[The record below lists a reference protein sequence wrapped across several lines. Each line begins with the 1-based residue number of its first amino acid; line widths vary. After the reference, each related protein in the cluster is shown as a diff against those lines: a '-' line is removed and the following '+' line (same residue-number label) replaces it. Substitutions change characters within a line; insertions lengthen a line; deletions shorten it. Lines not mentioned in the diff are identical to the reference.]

1 MRCAESLRVQAY
13 FDAEVDAV
21 SAADIERHLE
31 HCPECRTLLQDLEQ
45 VRTVLRRDSAYARTP
60 PLLRAKIM
68 RALDQES
75 AAETPVAEG
84 TPAAEGTGAQ
94 QGAPALE
101 GTSDLEGM
109 PALVGTATLEGTSA
123 SGASALQGTPAQE
136 GTALSRGT
144 TRSRE
149 RVSPKRRMRPFW
161 VGALSGAG
169 GAAIAAT
176 FAFML
181 LVPRLTNPLPDE
193 LVSAHVRSLMPS
205 HLIDVVSTDKHT
217 VKPWFAGHADVSPV
231 VADFEPQGYRL
242 IGGRVDYLE
251 HQRSAVV
258 VYQHGAHVINVFS
271 WAGQERALPA
281 DVTRSGYH
289 LAFWKTG
296 DLEYCAVSDTGWDEL
311 LGLVRLLKE

>member
-1 MRCAESLRVQAY
+1 VQAY

-31 HCPECRTLLQDLEQ
+31 HCAECRALLRDLEQ
-45 VRTVLRRDSAYARTP
+45 VRNVLRRDSAYTRTP
-60 PLLRAKIM
+60 IELRAKIM
-68 RALDQES
+68 RALDQEN
-75 AAETPVAEG
+75 AAETAVAEG
-84 TPAAEGTGAQ
+84 TPTAEGTGAPE
-94 QGAPALE
+94 GNPTAE
-101 GTSDLEGM
+101 GTELPG
-109 PALVGTATLEGTSA
+109 GTEL
-123 SGASALQGTPAQE
+123 PR
-136 GTALSRGT
+136 GTALPRGT
-144 TRSRE
+144 LRPRE
-149 RVSPKRRMRPFW
+149 RVSPNWRMRPFW
-161 VGALSGAG
+161 MGALGGAG
-169 GAAIAAT
+169 GMAIAAA
-176 FAFML
+176 FAFLL
-181 LVPRLTNPLPDE
+181 LVPRFANPLLDE

-205 HLIDVVSTDKHT
+205 HLIDVESTDKHT

-271 WAGQERALPA
+271 WAGRALPA

-289 LAFWKTG
+289 LAFWKAG

-311 LGLVRLLKE
+311 LGLVRLLQE